1 MGLLM
6 VKTANQ
12 SVPAGSQIAL
22 LSLSHL
28 SHPYGSFDHM
38 ASPATAAE
46 EENLPQVLLLLHP
59 AAFTIFGEEHFTSAK
74 FRFLKAY
81 ESSLPLD
88 EFLAANARSVRALL
102 VSAAT
107 VVGAGILDLLPEL
120 RVIVTTSAGLDQ
132 LDLAECR
139 RRGIRIASAGDIYS
153 ADVADCAVGLL
164 IDVLRKISASNR
176 YVKNGFWASKGDYPL
191 GSKQLR
197 GKRIGI
203 VGLGRIGLQVA
214 KRLQQG
220 FGCTVSYNSRKK
232 KNPDQV
238 PYPFYQDVRELAA
251 NSDALILCC
260 GLTEQTRHAVDKEV
274 LAALGKAG
282 VIVNVARGAVVD
294 EKEMVRCLV
303 EGEIAGAGLDVFE
316 DEPVVPKELL
326 ELDNVVL
333 SPHSAVLT
341 RESMMELARLVVG
354 NLEAFFSNE
363 PLLSEYEDD

>member
-1 MGLLM
+1 
-6 VKTANQ
+6 
-12 SVPAGSQIAL
+12 
-22 LSLSHL
+22 
-28 SHPYGSFDHM
+28 M
-38 ASPATAAE
+38 ASPAAAAAA
-46 EENLPQVLLLLHP
+46 EENLPQVLILLNP
-59 AAFTIFGEEHFTSAK
+59 PAFTIFGEEYFTSSK
-74 FRFLKAY
+74 FRFLKSY

-88 EFLAANARSVRALL
+88 EFLSANGRPMRALL
-102 VSAAT
+102 ATAAT
-107 VVGAGILDLLPEL
+107 IVGAGVLELLPDL
-120 RVIVTTSAGLDQ
+120 RLIVTTSAGLDQ

-191 GSKQLR
+191 GSKLR

-238 PYPFYQDVRELAA
+238 PYPFYQDVQELAA

-260 GLTEQTRHAVDKEV
+260 GLTEQTRHVVDKEV

>member
-1 MGLLM
+1 PPPG
-6 VKTANQ
+6 
-12 SVPAGSQIAL
+12 P
-22 LSLSHL
+22 
-28 SHPYGSFDHM
+28 
-38 ASPATAAE
+38 
-46 EENLPQVLLLLHP
+46 
-59 AAFTIFGEEHFTSAK
+59 TSAPPGGLHHLRRRALH
-74 FRFLKAY
+74 FRQV
-81 ESSLPLD
+81 PLD

-176 YVKNGFWASKGDYPL
+176 Y
-191 GSKQLR
+191 LR